1 MNPVKIAEGIY
12 WVGAVD
18 WDVRNFHGYST
29 HRGTTYNAYLIIDEK
44 IALVDTVKG
53 CFFNE
58 MASRISGLVDISD
71 IDYIITNHVE
81 MDHSGSLPDVMRIAK
96 NAEIIASPNGMKG
109 LKLHY
114 GENSRFR
121 SEINWQGVTLGKRS
135 LVFYQT
141 PMVHWPDS
149 MVSYMPEEGI
159 LFSNDAFGQHIATF
173 ERLDCG
179 IPLDIVMEEAAK
191 YYSNIVLPYGGNVQ
205 KSLEALAGLEIK
217 VIAPSHGIIWRS
229 HIDGIMSKYK
239 KWASNG
245 VDNKAA
251 IIYDS
256 MWGSTEKIAGAVRR
270 AFENNNIP
278 TVMLSL
284 KSNDISDIMTHVLE
298 SKYICVGSPTLNN
311 NILPT
316 VAAFINYMKGL
327 CPKNRIGMA
336 FGSYGWGGQGVGQI
350 EEVLRNLGFGIMEQ
364 ARLQYVP
371 TEEQLGSVS
380 QKMYNTIKALC

>member
-18 WDVRNFHGYST
+18 WGVRNFHGYST
-29 HRGTTYNAYLIIDEK
+29 HRGSTYNAYIVIDEK

-53 CFFNE
+53 SFFNE
-58 MASRISGLVDISD
+58 MASRISSLIDMSD
-71 IDYIITNHVE
+71 IDYIISNHVE
-81 MDHSGSLPDVMRIAK
+81 MDHSGSLPDIMRVAK

-114 GENSRFR
+114 GENLRFR
-121 SEINWQGVTLGKRS
+121 PEISCTGVTLGKRS
-135 LVFYQT
+135 LVFHQT

-159 LFSNDAFGQHIATF
+159 LFSNDAFGQHIATY
-173 ERLDCG
+173 ERFDCEVPQG
-179 IPLDIVMEEAAK
+179 IVMEEAAK
-191 YYSNIVLPYGGNVQ
+191 YYSNIVLPYGANVQ
-205 KSLEALAGLEIK
+205 KALEALAGLEIK

-229 HIDGIMSKYK
+229 HIGSIISKYK

-245 VDNKAA
+245 VDEKAA

-256 MWGSTEKIAGAVRR
+256 MWGSTEKIAGAIRK

-298 SKYICVGSPTLNN
+298 SKYICVGSPTLNK

-336 FGSYGWGGQGVGQI
+336 FGSYGWSGQGVGQV
-350 EEVLRNLGFGIMEQ
+350 EEALKYLGFDVMGQ

-371 TEEQLGSVS
+371 TKEQLELVTEKTDNS
-380 QKMYNTIKALC
+380 IKTLC